1 MFWRI
6 LLSISIS
13 LYVWFLEGFGFDLYY
28 IYYIIYIIYIIYNIY
43 MYVCMYMYKFITS
56 CTSKYVVCLMR
67 LFWEIILPSL
77 GLIKHVHDVINLLY
91 YEHWTDKWIYIP
103 YISVTHKVLKSC
115 RSKMTTLANDVCDV
129 LGASSL
135 QIKTC
140 WQNPFIHTYV

>member
-13 LYVWFLEGFGFDLYY
+13 LYVWFLEGFGFDLYC

-43 MYVCMYMYKFITS
+43 MYACMYMYKFITS

-91 YEHWTDKWIYIP
+91 YEHWTDKRRYIP
-103 YISVTHKVLKSC
+103 YISVAHKVLKSC
-115 RSKMTTLANDVCDV
+115 RSKMANFVCDV
-129 LGASSL
+129 HGAPSL
-135 QIKTC
+135 YLKNC
-140 WQNPFIHTYV
+140 WQSSFIYVDV